1 MAVATVN
8 ELGVTGERRGSWRG
22 RLFGAVAGLA
32 ALMLLALGSLHG
44 LIGPW
49 VHSWVASEPGIHYPE
64 LHHWHDAQW
73 GALGGIL
80 FAGGLLA
87 LIHGPRAK
95 PALMQFLVAGALIL
109 VLADAPFSPA
119 AVILFVPVGLALAA
133 YPDKRAL
140 RDLSRRGP
148 WSRPT
153 LALTLAMAILLA
165 PATVDALRG
174 QITGAKGDEH
184 VLALHWITAAALA
197 VTLVLGGILTATR
210 RPGAQPLGI
219 LVGLALCYLGVTA
232 LAMPEQPG
240 SWGTLGGA
248 LALLG
253 GLGFIAVTIA
263 ESRRPATRSL
273 PA

>member
-8 ELGVTGERRGSWRG
+8 ELGVTGERRGTWRG
-22 RLFGAVAGLA
+22 RLFGPVAGLA

-64 LHHWHDAQW
+64 IHHWHDAQW

-80 FAGGLLA
+80 FAGSLLA
-87 LIHGPRAK
+87 LIRRPGTK

-109 VLADAPFSPA
+109 ALADAPFSPA
-119 AVILFVPVGLALAA
+119 AVLLFVPVGLALAA
-133 YPDKRAL
+133 YPNKRAL
-140 RDLSRRGP
+140 RVLSLRGP

-153 LALTLAMAILLA
+153 LALTLTMVILLA

-174 QITGAKGDEH
+174 QITGAQGDEH
-184 VLALHWITAAALA
+184 VLALHWITAAVLA
-197 VTLVLGGILTATR
+197 VTLALGGILTATK
-210 RPGAQPLGI
+210 RPGAQPIGI
-219 LVGLALCYLGVTA
+219 LIGLALCYLGATA

-248 LALLG
+248 LSLLG
-253 GLGFIAVTIA
+253 GLGFIAVTIV
-263 ESRRPATRSL
+263 ESRRPAKRSL